1 MKLTNIFNAIRNTT
15 SEMLR
20 RHDLNY
26 QLQKKKR
33 KNIGIK
39 NA

>member
-1 MKLTNIFNAIRNTT
+1 MKLTTMFNAIRNAT
-15 SEMLR
+15 SKMLR
-20 RHDLNY
+20 MHDLNY
-26 QLQKKKR
+26 QLLKKKR